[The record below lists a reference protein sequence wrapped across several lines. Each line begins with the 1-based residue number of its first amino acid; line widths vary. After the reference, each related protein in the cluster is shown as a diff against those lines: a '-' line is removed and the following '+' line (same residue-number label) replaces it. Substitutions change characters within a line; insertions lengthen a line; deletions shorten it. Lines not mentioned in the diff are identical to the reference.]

1 MYTGKIKH
9 IHIYGLWGVKDIE
22 TSFDPNVNIFIGT
35 NGTNKTVFLNLLEAA
50 LTVDVNTLCSI
61 EFSRIKIDI
70 DAEIPFVE
78 IAQISDDEKTR
89 VQYRL
94 DNVIYDLVNF
104 PIRMR
109 RFARNEDSSYQ
120 TVINKLHK
128 MVNISWLSINR
139 DNVEWQYID
148 SREIIERFKNMVDIK
163 IRDMVKSLGTY
174 QLQLESEANAISN
187 EFKKEVMAMML
198 YDENMDY
205 YSNDVIRSFREQD
218 TDQLRAQLYKAFS
231 AMGIAKSQ
239 KDSIEKHISKM
250 REAINKLVHHNDKL
264 DLHDVFVLALV
275 KRTFEIIRI
284 SQKHEEQTNE
294 LFAPIDNFWKCL
306 ERFMPSKKFRY
317 DKEKGELFVTLH
329 EGQRKEAPI
338 SLSSLSSGE
347 KQVFIL
353 LTEALLQRERNY
365 LFIADEPELS
375 LHIKWQKMIIPEMLK
390 INPNAQIIVATHSP
404 EVASHYSE
412 KIINMTNISSY
423 NE

>member
-70 DAEIPFVE
+70 DAETPFVE
-78 IAQISDDEKTR
+78 IVQIPGEEKTR
-89 VQYRL
+89 IQYKL
-94 DNVIYDLVNF
+94 DNVIYDLVNI

-109 RFARNEDSSYQ
+109 RYARYEDSSYLA
-120 TVINKLHK
+120 VINKLHK

-139 DNVEWQYID
+139 DNIDWQYID

-187 EFKKEVMAMML
+187 EFKKEVMSMML

-205 YSNDVIRSFREQD
+205 YSNDVILNFREQD
-218 TDQLRAQLYKAFS
+218 TDQLRKQLYKAFN
-231 AMGIAKSQ
+231 AMGIAKYQ
-239 KDSIEKHISKM
+239 KDSIENHISKI
-250 REAINKLVHHNDKL
+250 REVINKLAHHSNAL
-264 DLHDVFVLALV
+264 DLKDVFVLALV

-284 SQKHEEQTNE
+284 SQNHEEQTKE

-306 ERFMPSKKFRY
+306 ERFMPSKKFNY
-317 DKEKGELFVTLH
+317 DKEKGELCVTLQN
-329 EGQRKEAPI
+329 GQRKEVPI

-375 LHIKWQKMIIPEMLK
+375 LHIKWQKMILPEMLK
-390 INPNAQIIVATHSP
+390 INPNAQVIVATHSP
-404 EVASHYSE
+404 EVASHYPD
-412 KIINMTNISSY
+412 KIINMANISKY

>member
-1 MYTGKIKH
+1 MCTGKIKH

-78 IAQISDDEKTR
+78 IAQISDEEKTR
-89 VQYRL
+89 VQYKL
-94 DNVIYDLVNF
+94 DSVIYDLVNI

-109 RFARNEDSSYQ
+109 RYSRYEDSSYLA
-120 TVINKLHK
+120 VINKLHK

-139 DNVEWQYID
+139 DNIDWQYID

-205 YSNDVIRSFREQD
+205 FSNDVILNFREQD
-218 TDQLRAQLYKAFS
+218 TDQLRKQLYKAFN
-231 AMGIAKSQ
+231 AMGIAKYQ
-239 KDSIEKHISKM
+239 KDSIENHISKI
-250 REAINKLVHHNDKL
+250 REVMNKLAHHSSAL
-264 DLHDVFVLALV
+264 DLKDVFVLALV

-284 SQKHEEQTNE
+284 SQNHEEQTKD

-306 ERFMPSKKFRY
+306 KRFMPSKKFNY
-317 DKEKGELFVTLH
+317 DKEKGELIVTLQD
-329 EGQRKEAPI
+329 GQRKEVPI

-375 LHIKWQKMIIPEMLK
+375 LHIKWQKMILPEMLK
-390 INPNAQIIVATHSP
+390 INPNAQVIVATHSP
-404 EVASHYSE
+404 EVASHYSD
-412 KIINMTNISSY
+412 KIINMANISKY

>member
-9 IHIYGLWGVKDIE
+9 IHIDGLWGVKNIE
-22 TSFDPNVNIFIGT
+22 TSFDPNVNIFIGM

-50 LTVDVNTLCSI
+50 LTVDVNMLCSI
-61 EFSRIKIDI
+61 EFSRIIIDI

-78 IAQISDDEKTR
+78 IVQISDEENTR
-89 VQYRL
+89 VQYKL
-94 DNVIYDLVNF
+94 DNVIYDLVNI
-104 PIRMR
+104 PMRMR
-109 RFARNEDSSYQ
+109 RYARNEDSSYL

-128 MVNISWLSINR
+128 MVDISWLSINR
-139 DNVEWQYID
+139 DNIDWQYID
-148 SREIIERFKNMVDIK
+148 SREIIERFKSMVDIK

-205 YSNDVIRSFREQD
+205 YSNDVISNFREQD
-218 TDQLRAQLYKAFS
+218 TDQLKKQLYKAFN
-231 AMGIAKSQ
+231 AMGIARYQ
-239 KDSIEKHISKM
+239 KDSIENHISKI
-250 REAINKLVHHNDKL
+250 REVINKIVHHSNEL
-264 DLHDVFVLALV
+264 DLKDVFVLALV

-284 SQKHEEQTNE
+284 SQKHEKQTKE
-294 LFAPIDNFWKCL
+294 LYAPIDNFWKCL
-306 ERFMPSKKFRY
+306 ERFMPSKKFNY
-317 DKEKGELFVTLH
+317 DKEKGELFVTLQ
-329 EGQRKEAPI
+329 EGQCDEVPI

-404 EVASHYSE
+404 EVASHYPE
-412 KIINMTNISSY
+412 KIINMTNISRY
-423 NE
+423 HE